1 MKTGLFLTVFLLG
14 FVLISLSPFAY
25 SLDPD
30 KEITEYI
37 LDSWGNE
44 DGLPQ
49 NTVGAIIQT
58 RDGYLWMGTLEGLAR
73 FDGVRFEVY
82 NKSNVKQLSNN
93 WVRAL
98 YEDSEGNLW
107 IGTNGGGLVRL
118 KNGTFTAYTTDDGLT
133 DNHVWSIC
141 RDREKNL
148 WVGTEKG
155 LNRINEG
162 RITIYTTIQGLSNC
176 IIRAIHED
184 RKGGLWIGSHGG
196 GLYHLEKGK
205 FTIYTKAQ
213 GLANDRVN
221 AIHEDRQGTMWIGT
235 NGGGLY
241 SMKNGEPPFHVYTTK
256 DGLANDAI
264 RAIHED
270 RDGNLWIATHG
281 GGLSRF
287 KEGKFSSLNKKH
299 GLVDNIVMSL
309 CEDAEGSL
317 WLGTWGGGL
326 NCLKNGKFTMYT
338 TRGGLSNDMVLSIY
352 EDRKG
357 TIWLATDGGLNRLDP
372 GTGKFT
378 IYTKK
383 QGMASDLVVSI
394 YEDRQGTMWFGTD
407 GSGLN
412 RMEKGKFSVYTTRDG
427 ISNNMIRPIYEDRQG
442 NLWIGTYGGG
452 LNRLKNG
459 KFTVYTTGHGLANNI
474 IRAVYED
481 RQGTL
486 WIGTEGGLNRLVHPD
501 GGDGLLSFAAYTTKD
516 GLAGNNVKA
525 IHEDREGSLWIGTY
539 SGGLSRLKNGIFTNI
554 TTNDGLFDDTVYQIL
569 EDDSGNL
576 WMGCN
581 KGIFQVSRQELNRFC
596 GGELDR
602 VHCTAYDDNDGMKSR
617 ECNGITWPSA
627 WKGRDGKLWF
637 PTKKGVV
644 KIDPDNIEINRLQPP
659 LKIEAITADNMKFQP
674 PFAARGGT
682 LILPPGTE
690 RFEIK
695 YTGLSFLAPKKVR
708 FKYKLEDFDK
718 EWQNVGTRRV
728 AYYTKLPPGNYTFR
742 VKACNND
749 GIWNETG
756 ASVSFYQEPFFY
768 QTWWFYVM
776 CGIVVLVLAG
786 GLYSLRVKQLTNRKK
801 ELEHLVAERTHELEE
816 TNKELEKLSI
826 VASETDNAVVIM
838 DARGNIE
845 WSNEGFTRLY
855 GYTLAQFI
863 KEKGKN
869 IVEFSKNPNIKEI
882 IAKIP
887 VERKPV
893 TYECIF
899 TGRGGK
905 KIWAQTTLTP
915 IFDARGQLIKMI
927 AIDSDISK
935 IKESEIQIK
944 NQHREILKK
953 SQRLHEAIE
962 IAGKEREAANAANQA
977 KSEFLARM
985 SHEIRT
991 PLNGIIGFSD
1001 MLMDTNLN
1009 DEQLDY
1015 ARTIRRSGDALTAL
1029 LNDILDFSKIEAG
1042 ELIIIPIDFDPEV
1055 TVFDVFEIVVPRV
1068 ANKPVEVMC
1077 RISDD
1082 VPAYVK
1088 GDAGRFRQVLA
1099 NLMGN
1104 AVKFTREGEIELSLD
1119 VDKEENERV
1128 KFHVKVR
1135 DTGIGIPE
1143 DKREAIFD
1151 AFQQADGSTTREY
1164 QGSGLGLSIS
1174 RQIAALMGGD
1184 VWVESTP
1191 GKGSTFHFTA
1201 WMDKSEKQPVKET
1214 VPGQELM
1221 AGKKALVVDD
1231 NRTNLEILTHVLK
1244 RANMQVVALT
1254 QPDKVIPVISESFAS
1269 GEPVDIC
1276 IIDIRMPET
1285 SGYDVAGQ
1293 IRKLDPPMSDLPLL
1307 AFSSSSLSRSGN
1319 YKEAGFDGFLPK
1331 PIQSKKLVKM
1341 ITRLLAKPVETKDER
1356 REHKQET
1363 IVTQYSINEEVKHSV
1378 HILLAEDNPV
1388 NRKLAGFMLTK
1399 AGYQLSVVE
1408 NGEDAVEAYTSRPD
1422 TFDLIFMDI
1431 QMPKM
1436 NGFEA
1441 TRIIREKEKQA
1452 GGKNGHIPIIAMT
1465 AQSMKGDREKCLD
1478 AGMDDYIAK
1487 PIKRE
1492 VVFGMVKKWCLD
1504 RK

>member
-1 MKTGLFLTVFLLG
+1 MKTELFLTVFLLG
-14 FVLISLSPFAY
+14 FVLISLSPFAF
-25 SLDPD
+25 SLDPK
-30 KEITEYI
+30 KEITQYM
-37 LDSWGNE
+37 LDSWGIE

-49 NTVGAIIQT
+49 NTVETIIQT
-58 RDGYLWMGTLEGLAR
+58 RDGYLWIGTQEGLAR
-73 FDGVRFEVY
+73 FDGVRFKVY
-82 NKSNVKQLSNN
+82 NKRDVEQFSNN

-98 YEDSEGNLW
+98 YEDSEGTLW

-118 KNGTFTAYTTDDGLT
+118 KNGTFTAYTTANGLSN
-133 DNHVWSIC
+133 DLVLSIYQ
-141 RDREKNL
+141 DREKNL

-155 LNRINEG
+155 LNRMKEG
-162 RITIYTTIQGLSNC
+162 RIITHTTKQGLSNY

-196 GLYHLEKGK
+196 GLYHLEKGR

-213 GLANDRVN
+213 GLSNDQVN
-221 AIHEDRQGTMWIGT
+221 AIYEDRQGNLWIGT

-241 SMKNGEPPFHVYTTK
+241 SMKNGTPPFYAYTTK
-256 DGLANDAI
+256 DGLASNVI

-281 GGLSRF
+281 GGVSRF
-287 KEGKFSSLNKKH
+287 KEGKFSSLAKKH
-299 GLVDNIVMSL
+299 GLSDNIVVSL

-326 NCLKNGKFTMYT
+326 NCLKNGKFTLYT
-338 TRGGLSNDMVLSIY
+338 TKGGLSNDMVLCIY

-357 TIWLATDGGLNRLDP
+357 YIWLATDGGLNRLDLR
-372 GTGKFT
+372 TGKFT
-378 IYTKK
+378 VYTKK
-383 QGMASDLVVSI
+383 QGIASDLVVSI
-394 YEDRQGTMWFGTD
+394 YEDRQGTMWIGTD
-407 GSGLN
+407 GGGLN
-412 RMEKGKFSVYTTRDG
+412 RMEKGKFSVYTTGDG
-427 ISNNMIRPIYEDRQG
+427 LSNNMIRPICEDREG

-459 KFTVYTTGHGLANNI
+459 KFTVYTTEHGLANNI

-481 RQGTL
+481 RKGNL
-486 WIGTEGGLNRLVHPD
+486 WIGTEGGLNRMVRPD
-501 GGDGLLSFAAYTTKD
+501 GRDAPLSFTTYTTKD
-516 GLAGNNVKA
+516 GLAGNGVRA
-525 IHEDREGSLWIGTY
+525 IYEDREGNLWIGTY
-539 SGGLSRLKNGIFTNI
+539 SGGLSRLKNGKFTSI
-554 TTNDGLFDDTVYQIL
+554 TTNEGLFDDTVYQIL
-569 EDDSGNL
+569 EDDNGNL

-581 KGIFQVSRQELNRFC
+581 KGVFQASRQELNRFC
-596 GGELDR
+596 SGELEK
-602 VHCTAYDDNDGMKSR
+602 VHCIAYDDNDGMKSR
-617 ECNGITWPSA
+617 ECNGISWPSA
-627 WKGRDGKLWF
+627 WKSSDGKLWF
-637 PTKKGVV
+637 PTKKGAVR
-644 KIDPDNIEINRLQPP
+644 IDPGNIEINQLQPP
-659 LKIEAITADNMKFQP
+659 LKIEAITVDDMEYQL
-674 PFAARGGT
+674 PFAVKGGT
-682 LILPPGTE
+682 LAFPPGTE
-690 RFEIK
+690 RFEIR

-708 FKYKLEDFDK
+708 FKYKLEGFDRQWLK
-718 EWQNVGTRRV
+718 VDTRRT
-728 AYYTKLPPGNYTFR
+728 AFYTRLPPGNYTFR

-756 ASVSFYQEPFFY
+756 ASISFYQRPYFF

-776 CGIVVLVLAG
+776 CGFVVLVLAG

-801 ELEHLVAERTHELEE
+801 ELEHLVAERTHELEK

-845 WSNEGFTRLY
+845 WLNEGFTRLY
-855 GYTLAQFI
+855 GYTLEQLI
-863 KEKGKN
+863 KEKGDN
-869 IVEFSKNPNIKEI
+869 IVKGSTNPNIREI

-887 VERKPV
+887 IERKPV

-899 TGRGGK
+899 TSRGGK

-915 IFDARGQLIKMI
+915 IFDGQGHLIKMI

-935 IKESEIQIK
+935 IKESEMQIK
-944 NQHREILKK
+944 NQHQEILKK
-953 SQRLHEAIE
+953 SQRLQEAIE
-962 IAGKEREAANAANQA
+962 IARKEREAANAANQA

-1015 ARTIRRSGDALTAL
+1015 ARTIRHSGDALTAL

-1042 ELIIIPIDFDPEV
+1042 ELTIMPIDFDPEV

-1077 RISDD
+1077 WISDD

-1104 AVKFTREGEIELSLD
+1104 AVKFTMEGEIELSLD
-1119 VDKEENERV
+1119 VDDEENERV

-1143 DKREAIFD
+1143 DKRESIFD

-1164 QGSGLGLSIS
+1164 EGSGLGLSIS

-1201 WMDKSEKQPVKET
+1201 WMDKSEKQPVKE
-1214 VPGQELM
+1214 VAPGQELM
-1221 AGKKALVVDD
+1221 EGKKALVVDD

-1244 RANMQVVALT
+1244 RAKMQVVALT
-1254 QPDKVIPVISESFAS
+1254 QPDKVIPVLSESFAS
-1269 GEPVDIC
+1269 GDPVDIC
-1276 IIDIRMPET
+1276 IIDIQMPET
-1285 SGYDVAGQ
+1285 SGYDVARQ
-1293 IRKLDPPMSDLPLL
+1293 IRQLDLPMSDLPLL
-1307 AFSSSSLSRSGN
+1307 AFSSSSLSRSGK

-1331 PIQSKKLVKM
+1331 PIQSKKLLRM
-1341 ITRLLAKPVETKDER
+1341 IARLLVKPVDAKVEH
-1356 REHKQET
+1356 REHKREA
-1363 IVTQYSINEEVKHSV
+1363 IVTQHSINEEVKHSV

-1388 NRKLAGFMLTK
+1388 NRKLASFMLTK

-1408 NGEDAVEAYTSRPD
+1408 NGEDAVKAYTSQPD

-1431 QMPKM
+1431 QMPRM